1 MAQESRLVVVID
13 SQNAERNARNLGNEL
28 VSIERKGEFASKSM
42 DSLSVATRALAGHM
56 AGLVTVGAAIS
67 KMDTYTGLQNRLKL
81 VTNNQ
86 AELNKATEDTFQ
98 IAQKTYS
105 AWDSVLQVYQR
116 FSDNAKTL
124 NLTMDDTAR
133 LTETVSKA
141 VAISGASAEAADA
154 ALVQFGQ
161 ALASGTLRG
170 EELNSVMEQTP
181 ALAKAIAKGMGITV
195 GELRSVAA
203 EGKITSQEIVKALR
217 NVQDEVDALFAKT
230 DITIG
235 QSLTLLN
242 NEITKFVGE
251 AGKGSGA
258 AQALS
263 GSIQLLANNL
273 NLIADSA
280 FAIGIGLMTK
290 AVLTKTVAV
299 QASIAASTKQ
309 VFATIAERNA
319 NIAAAKAEV
328 ESALAEAQS
337 TQVTL
342 TNIKATHA
350 QIMAEIELEKV
361 RLKAQITE
369 QGRTATIT
377 RMAQLGRL
385 QAQVALEVAAAET
398 AQSASSARLSAALTA
413 QSVATSR
420 LALAKSALMAI
431 FSPMGLAI
439 AATAASF
446 YLLSSSSDEVK
457 ESLATQSDSVS
468 DLTDKYIKLNTV
480 QALTEGVRLR
490 KEIEQQ
496 NDAIDDASGA
506 IKRFAYIQKE
516 LFKLSGSDYED
527 YQNAIKSIATGAS
540 DAGDLLK
547 KMISSGRFSQTQIDK
562 LIEFSSAVA
571 ESKNKIEQGNTAL
584 KLLNATSGQHV
595 EVTAESIKQ
604 LTIQTNLTK
613 VATQNFTDMKTQML
627 DSLRAQVEF
636 IRLNGGSE
644 EQVKS
649 LNKVIQAYSL
659 NQISATDAVSKFNST
674 AKVPV
679 DNIKKLQEYA
689 IKTDQSK
696 IALNQAN
703 AELKKQNDLRNE
715 YLKQHQTVLGAQ
727 QGETNELNNQV
738 AAQEKLNKL
747 RDNANKDNLKNDF
760 LIKNTKA
767 FGGGEKGLDK
777 ARAASEFYTDN
788 KIPMTR
794 SLTGQEYAIFEAW
807 YKKQKEVKDL
817 QESISES
824 TRKQTKEVEKQT
836 KEAAKQAVLLAGNDE
851 KSRNMLRVY
860 LAFRNAGLGDKQ
872 ARVMT
877 AQVGRETDFRNE
889 AMFGSHK
896 DANNGYTNTGFLSW
910 QKSRSTKLMQ
920 SLQGQGVLDK
930 NGKIQ
935 QTQDALDAMAKH
947 AVQEAMTDKSYSKS
961 KAALLNDDLDYRSL
975 ERIVAKNLVGWD
987 YDGKK
992 LGKAKASQHLAKQD
1006 SYYNQLSKILGDNPE
1021 AVSKA
1026 IGDLSKLEDEAYK
1039 ARAKTLEEV
1048 KQLQATYDSETV
1060 ARSKKR
1066 EEEINKATI
1075 LGQSNLIPKINERYD
1090 AEDKLAQ
1097 KQFDFEVNGY
1107 KWTEEQKLDYTYET
1121 NSLRLVAEG
1130 KLSED
1135 QRKVALDGLKLQKQQ
1150 ELGLLKLAQEQRLF
1164 QARLSLLSETQ
1175 AMQERYRLEREEI
1188 HKNTKLSIEERQK
1201 LIALSK
1207 ANQDKETRDKVN
1219 NAVQNWGG
1227 IQADMNGTGEFFRQD
1242 QERFSRLNAANDLAD
1257 SQFAATDL
1265 NEQNSLDGLNAQFEA
1280 GLIKQQD
1287 YENQKTAIIQA
1298 AQDQR
1303 NQIAAE
1309 HAKNVQDIEDKYQQ
1323 DRLNTQI
1330 AFGGQ
1335 MMGSLTSMFGSMFGE
1350 QSKAYKIMFA
1360 ADKAYAI
1367 AAAGIAIQQNIA
1379 AASKAGFPLNIPLI
1393 AGAVAQGASIIANI
1407 RAIKDQGFAD
1417 GGYTGSGRK
1426 YEPAGIVHKG
1436 EVVWSQEDIKRW
1448 GGVGL
1453 VENMR
1458 KSANPEAFI
1467 NNHAINNTSA
1477 ENVFNRSFLSSKA
1490 FNDNQNISNIF
1501 NRPTRENQIIVN
1513 AFKPSKDA
1521 ASRSEDVQSI
1531 TNQYAGNN
1539 TSFSEVLDKSI
1550 QSSKSFNASKSIIS
1564 SLSNS
1569 KVLNSNVSNS
1579 TVQNAEKELLKEVS
1593 IFKDNGFA
1601 DGGYTGKGKKYEI
1614 AGAVHKGEIVWSQ
1627 DDIKKWGGV
1636 DKVEQMRRAT
1646 SPESF
1651 VSNYAQN
1658 HTTFESILNRA
1669 NQSSRIFN
1677 QSKEISNI
1685 FNKSVQDDQII
1696 YKGNGN
1702 VPTSATSDLYH
1713 DGKVYF
1719 SSNGLVQDR
1728 SNLDDVQDFTL
1739 GRTSRPQAEIMPS
1752 IEPSTPTINFK
1763 IEVINQVSG
1772 ATVEAEQLDEQT
1784 VRIIVTDE
1792 LDKQLPRKV
1801 PKLVSDQ
1808 IANPNSTISRSLT
1821 ENTTARRNRT

>member
-1 MAQESRLVVVID
+1 MAQDSRLVIVID

-28 VSIERKGEFASKSM
+28 DSIERKGDYASKSM
-42 DSLSVATRALAGHM
+42 DGLSVATRALAGYM

-67 KMDTYTGLQNRLKL
+67 KMDAYTGLQNRLKL

-86 AELNKATEDTFQ
+86 AELNKATEDTFR

-181 ALAKAIAKGMGITV
+181 ALAKAIAQGMGITV

-203 EGKITSQEIVKALR
+203 EGKITSQEIVKALK
-217 NVQDEVDALFAKT
+217 NVQNDVDALFAKT

-251 AGKGSGA
+251 AGQGSGA

-263 GSIQLLANNL
+263 GSIQVLAENLESISYVAILGGTALLTKAIATQVSALNTKLGSLVANNAATQL
-273 NLIADSA
+273 Q
-280 FAIGIGLMTK
+280 K
-290 AVLTKTVAV
+290 QK
-299 QASIAASTKQ
+299 SIES
-309 VFATIAERNA
+309 
-319 NIAAAKAEV
+319 AKA
-328 ESALAEAQS
+328 ALAEAEAHLANVRATNAE
-337 TQVTL
+337 TQAKFGASAASARYVLAANNVEKATKAVIAAQGKSASMASLVSGAWGLIGGPIGAITLGVTALAATYMYFSSKSAEATAKLKEQAEAAKL
-342 TNIKATHA
+342 TKEEIKALNDEQRKEKLGDLAATINDQNKA
-350 QIMAEIELEKV
+350 LEKQELAVGSALINIQNYAVGNAKVAEISNKA
-361 RLKAQITE
+361 RLGTISYTE
-369 QGRTATIT
+369 AIE
-377 RMAQLGRL
+377 QLKNQKIPSDL
-385 QAQVALEVAAAET
+385 MDALLKQVNAYDEAAET
-398 AQSASSARLSAALTA
+398 AAKTKQTYNLFGIEVTLAGNKAENAIVGVDKNTKSLTENEKAALAAKNAQKQYADSLADRKFEALVTKGLLAKGYSPEQVKQMVETASWARKSGVKVSNELYQIGLETLSIEEQNKKVIDAKNKALKESTNELSKQQKLSKRLVGISGQSGIGTGPHLDVRYGGSMSGQKVSNEHLARLQAGGKPLSSYKISSNYGPRQAPTKGASSFHKGIDFSMPEGTPITTN
-413 QSVATSR
+413 VAVKDIKTWYDS
-420 LALAKSALMAI
+420 KGGGYVS
-431 FSPMGLAI
+431 
-439 AATAASF
+439 
-446 YLLSSSSDEVK
+446 EVLF
-457 ESLATQSDSVS
+457 EDGVS
-468 DLTDKYIKLNTV
+468 
-480 QALTEGVRLR
+480 
-490 KEIEQQ
+490 
-496 NDAIDDASGA
+496 
-506 IKRFAYIQKE
+506 
-516 LFKLSGSDYED
+516 
-527 YQNAIKSIATGAS
+527 
-540 DAGDLLK
+540 
-547 KMISSGRFSQTQIDK
+547 
-562 LIEFSSAVA
+562 
-571 ESKNKIEQGNTAL
+571 L
-584 KLLNATSGQHV
+584 KLLHQSPKMQSKVKGGASKGSDKAAGDIQSQLDRQLDAQLSLEN
-595 EVTAESIKQ
+595 EVASEVQRIQNNLKVRLEDVDKAGFSPERTAEIK
-604 LTIQTNLTK
+604 
-613 VATQNFTDMKTQML
+613 
-627 DSLRAQVEF
+627 
-636 IRLNGGSE
+636 
-644 EQVKS
+644 
-649 LNKVIQAYSL
+649 
-659 NQISATDAVSKFNST
+659 
-674 AKVPV
+674 
-679 DNIKKLQEYA
+679 
-689 IKTDQSK
+689 
-696 IALNQAN
+696 
-703 AELKKQNDLRNE
+703 AELQRRADND
-715 YLKQHQTVLGAQ
+715 
-727 QGETNELNNQV
+727 V
-738 AAQEKLNKL
+738 A
-747 RDNANKDNLKNDF
+747 
-760 LIKNTKA
+760 I
-767 FGGGEKGLDK
+767 
-777 ARAASEFYTDN
+777 
-788 KIPMTR
+788 
-794 SLTGQEYAIFEAW
+794 
-807 YKKQKEVKDL
+807 
-817 QESISES
+817 
-824 TRKQTKEVEKQT
+824 
-836 KEAAKQAVLLAGNDE
+836 AKQAI
-851 KSRNMLRVY
+851 R
-860 LAFRNAGLGDKQ
+860 
-872 ARVMT
+872 
-877 AQVGRETDFRNE
+877 
-889 AMFGSHK
+889 
-896 DANNGYTNTGFLSW
+896 
-910 QKSRSTKLMQ
+910 
-920 SLQGQGVLDK
+920 
-930 NGKIQ
+930 
-935 QTQDALDAMAKH
+935 
-947 AVQEAMTDKSYSKS
+947 
-961 KAALLNDDLDYRSL
+961 
-975 ERIVAKNLVGWD
+975 
-987 YDGKK
+987 
-992 LGKAKASQHLAKQD
+992 
-1006 SYYNQLSKILGDNPE
+1006 
-1021 AVSKA
+1021 
-1026 IGDLSKLEDEAYK
+1026 SKLEDYK
-1039 ARAKTLEEV
+1039 EF
-1048 KQLQATYDSETV
+1048 
-1060 ARSKKR
+1060 
-1066 EEEINKATI
+1066 
-1075 LGQSNLIPKINERYD
+1075 
-1090 AEDKLAQ
+1090 Q
-1097 KQFDFEVNGY
+1097 K
-1107 KWTEEQKLDYTYET
+1107 TEEQLLEESFNRKKFNAAHDIE
-1121 NSLRLVAEG
+1121 
-1130 KLSED
+1130 LSKSE
-1135 QRKVALDGLKLQKQQ
+1135 QKQAVELLEQQKQQ

-1188 HKNTKLSIEERQK
+1188 LKNTKLSIKERQK
-1201 LIALSK
+1201 LIAFSK

-1227 IQADMNGTGEFFRQD
+1227 IQADMNGTSEFFRQD

-1265 NEQNSLDGLNAQFEA
+1265 NEQNSLNGLDTQMEA

-1417 GGYTGSGRK
+1417 GGYTGSGGK

-1436 EVVWSQEDIKRW
+1436 EVVWSQEDIRRW

-1467 NNHAINNTSA
+1467 NNHAQNNTSI

-1490 FNDNQNISNIF
+1490 FNDNKSISNISN
-1501 NRPTRENQIIVN
+1501 
-1513 AFKPSKDA
+1513 
-1521 ASRSEDVQSI
+1521 
-1531 TNQYAGNN
+1531 
-1539 TSFSEVLDKSI
+1539 
-1550 QSSKSFNASKSIIS
+1550 
-1564 SLSNS
+1564 LSNS

-1669 NQSSRIFN
+1669 HQSSRIFN

-1696 YKGNGN
+1696 YKGNSRA
-1702 VPTSATSDLYH
+1702 PTASSSVGSDLFH

-1719 SSNGLVQDR
+1719 SSNGLVQNR
-1728 SNLDDVQDFTL
+1728 SNLEDVQDFTL
-1739 GRTSRPQAEIMPS
+1739 GSTSRPQAEIMPS
-1752 IEPSTPTINFK
+1752 IEPASPIINFK

-1772 ATVEAEQLDEQT
+1772 ATGSFYVH
-1784 VRIIVTDE
+1784 
-1792 LDKQLPRKV
+1792 
-1801 PKLVSDQ
+1801 
-1808 IANPNSTISRSLT
+1808 N
-1821 ENTTARRNRT
+1821 

>member
-1 MAQESRLVVVID
+1 
-13 SQNAERNARNLGNEL
+13 
-28 VSIERKGEFASKSM
+28 
-42 DSLSVATRALAGHM
+42 
-56 AGLVTVGAAIS
+56 
-67 KMDTYTGLQNRLKL
+67 
-81 VTNNQ
+81 
-86 AELNKATEDTFQ
+86 
-98 IAQKTYS
+98 
-105 AWDSVLQVYQR
+105 
-116 FSDNAKTL
+116 
-124 NLTMDDTAR
+124 
-133 LTETVSKA
+133 
-141 VAISGASAEAADA
+141 
-154 ALVQFGQ
+154 
-161 ALASGTLRG
+161 
-170 EELNSVMEQTP
+170 
-181 ALAKAIAKGMGITV
+181 
-195 GELRSVAA
+195 
-203 EGKITSQEIVKALR
+203 
-217 NVQDEVDALFAKT
+217 
-230 DITIG
+230 
-235 QSLTLLN
+235 
-242 NEITKFVGE
+242 
-251 AGKGSGA
+251 
-258 AQALS
+258 
-263 GSIQLLANNL
+263 
-273 NLIADSA
+273 
-280 FAIGIGLMTK
+280 
-290 AVLTKTVAV
+290 
-299 QASIAASTKQ
+299 
-309 VFATIAERNA
+309 
-319 NIAAAKAEV
+319 
-328 ESALAEAQS
+328 
-337 TQVTL
+337 
-342 TNIKATHA
+342 
-350 QIMAEIELEKV
+350 
-361 RLKAQITE
+361 
-369 QGRTATIT
+369 
-377 RMAQLGRL
+377 
-385 QAQVALEVAAAET
+385 
-398 AQSASSARLSAALTA
+398 
-413 QSVATSR
+413 
-420 LALAKSALMAI
+420 
-431 FSPMGLAI
+431 
-439 AATAASF
+439 
-446 YLLSSSSDEVK
+446 
-457 ESLATQSDSVS
+457 
-468 DLTDKYIKLNTV
+468 
-480 QALTEGVRLR
+480 
-490 KEIEQQ
+490 
-496 NDAIDDASGA
+496 
-506 IKRFAYIQKE
+506 
-516 LFKLSGSDYED
+516 
-527 YQNAIKSIATGAS
+527 
-540 DAGDLLK
+540 
-547 KMISSGRFSQTQIDK
+547 
-562 LIEFSSAVA
+562 
-571 ESKNKIEQGNTAL
+571 
-584 KLLNATSGQHV
+584 
-595 EVTAESIKQ
+595 
-604 LTIQTNLTK
+604 
-613 VATQNFTDMKTQML
+613 
-627 DSLRAQVEF
+627 
-636 IRLNGGSE
+636 
-644 EQVKS
+644 
-649 LNKVIQAYSL
+649 
-659 NQISATDAVSKFNST
+659 
-674 AKVPV
+674 
-679 DNIKKLQEYA
+679 
-689 IKTDQSK
+689 
-696 IALNQAN
+696 
-703 AELKKQNDLRNE
+703 
-715 YLKQHQTVLGAQ
+715 
-727 QGETNELNNQV
+727 
-738 AAQEKLNKL
+738 
-747 RDNANKDNLKNDF
+747 
-760 LIKNTKA
+760 
-767 FGGGEKGLDK
+767 
-777 ARAASEFYTDN
+777 
-788 KIPMTR
+788 
-794 SLTGQEYAIFEAW
+794 
-807 YKKQKEVKDL
+807 
-817 QESISES
+817 
-824 TRKQTKEVEKQT
+824 
-836 KEAAKQAVLLAGNDE
+836 
-851 KSRNMLRVY
+851 
-860 LAFRNAGLGDKQ
+860 NAGLGDKQ

-947 AVQEAMTDKSYSKS
+947 AVQEAMTDKSYIKS

-975 ERIVAKNLVGWD
+975 ERVVAKNFVGWD

-1021 AVSKA
+1021 AASKA
-1026 IGDLSKLEDEAYK
+1026 IGDLSKFEDEAYK

-1164 QARLSLLSETQ
+1164 QAKLFLLSETE

-1188 HKNTKLSIEERQK
+1188 AKTVKDEEEKRK
-1201 LIALSK
+1201 RLALSRDQERLEAFDRAAK
-1207 ANQDKETRDKVN
+1207 AGQ
-1219 NAVQNWGG
+1219 AWGG
-1227 IQADMNGTGEFFRQD
+1227 IQADMNGSGEFYRLD
-1242 QERFSRLNAANDLAD
+1242 QERSSRLSAATNLLD
-1257 SQFAATDL
+1257 SQQGVVNL
-1265 NEQNSLDGLNAQFEA
+1265 NEQNAIEALNAQFEQQ
-1280 GLIKQQD
+1280 LISQQD
-1287 YENQKTAIIQA
+1287 YENQKTAIIQT

-1309 HAKNVQDIEDKYQQ
+1309 YAKNAQDIEDKYQQ

-1367 AAAGIAIQQNIA
+1367 ASAGIAIQQNIA
-1379 AASKAGFPLNIPLI
+1379 AASKAGFPYNLPLI

-1417 GGYTGSGRK
+1417 GGYTGSGGK

-1436 EVVWSQEDIKRW
+1436 EVVWSQEDIRRW

-1501 NRPTRENQIIVN
+1501 NQPTRENQIIVK
-1513 AFKPSKDA
+1513 ALKPSNEVVLQ
-1521 ASRSEDVQSI
+1521 SGDVQNI

-1728 SNLDDVQDFTL
+1728 SNLEDVQDFTISQA
-1739 GRTSRPQAEIMPS
+1739 SRPQAEIMPS

-1784 VRIIVTDE
+1784 VRIIVKDE
-1792 LDKQLPRKV
+1792 LDKQLPRTV

-1808 IANPNSTISRSLT
+1808 I
-1821 ENTTARRNRT
+1821 

>member
-1 MAQESRLVVVID
+1 
-13 SQNAERNARNLGNEL
+13 
-28 VSIERKGEFASKSM
+28 
-42 DSLSVATRALAGHM
+42 
-56 AGLVTVGAAIS
+56 
-67 KMDTYTGLQNRLKL
+67 
-81 VTNNQ
+81 
-86 AELNKATEDTFQ
+86 
-98 IAQKTYS
+98 QK
-105 AWDSVLQVYQR
+105 
-116 FSDNAKTL
+116 
-124 NLTMDDTAR
+124 
-133 LTETVSKA
+133 
-141 VAISGASAEAADA
+141 
-154 ALVQFGQ
+154 
-161 ALASGTLRG
+161 
-170 EELNSVMEQTP
+170 
-181 ALAKAIAKGMGITV
+181 AKGMSAI
-195 GELRSVAA
+195 LS
-203 EGKITSQEIVKALR
+203 KDEIDSALR
-217 NVQDEVDALFAKT
+217 NLKIIEEQ
-230 DITIG
+230 
-235 QSLTLLN
+235 Q
-242 NEITKFVGE
+242 
-251 AGKGSGA
+251 
-258 AQALS
+258 
-263 GSIQLLANNL
+263 
-273 NLIADSA
+273 
-280 FAIGIGLMTK
+280 
-290 AVLTKTVAV
+290 
-299 QASIAASTKQ
+299 
-309 VFATIAERNA
+309 ER
-319 NIAAAKAEV
+319 E
-328 ESALAEAQS
+328 
-337 TQVTL
+337 
-342 TNIKATHA
+342 
-350 QIMAEIELEKV
+350 
-361 RLKAQITE
+361 
-369 QGRTATIT
+369 
-377 RMAQLGRL
+377 
-385 QAQVALEVAAAET
+385 
-398 AQSASSARLSAALTA
+398 
-413 QSVATSR
+413 
-420 LALAKSALMAI
+420 
-431 FSPMGLAI
+431 
-439 AATAASF
+439 
-446 YLLSSSSDEVK
+446 
-457 ESLATQSDSVS
+457 
-468 DLTDKYIKLNTV
+468 DK
-480 QALTEGVRLR
+480 LTE
-490 KEIEQQ
+490 
-496 NDAIDDASGA
+496 A
-506 IKRFAYIQKE
+506 KR
-516 LFKLSGSDYED
+516 
-527 YQNAIKSIATGAS
+527 
-540 DAGDLLK
+540 
-547 KMISSGRFSQTQIDK
+547 
-562 LIEFSSAVA
+562 
-571 ESKNKIEQGNTAL
+571 
-584 KLLNATSGQHV
+584 
-595 EVTAESIKQ
+595 
-604 LTIQTNLTK
+604 
-613 VATQNFTDMKTQML
+613 
-627 DSLRAQVEF
+627 
-636 IRLNGGSE
+636 
-644 EQVKS
+644 
-649 LNKVIQAYSL
+649 
-659 NQISATDAVSKFNST
+659 
-674 AKVPV
+674 
-679 DNIKKLQEYA
+679 
-689 IKTDQSK
+689 
-696 IALNQAN
+696 
-703 AELKKQNDLRNE
+703 
-715 YLKQHQTVLGAQ
+715 
-727 QGETNELNNQV
+727 
-738 AAQEKLNKL
+738 
-747 RDNANKDNLKNDF
+747 
-760 LIKNTKA
+760 
-767 FGGGEKGLDK
+767 
-777 ARAASEFYTDN
+777 
-788 KIPMTR
+788 
-794 SLTGQEYAIFEAW
+794 
-807 YKKQKEVKDL
+807 
-817 QESISES
+817 
-824 TRKQTKEVEKQT
+824 KQT

-851 KSRNMLRVY
+851 RVRNMLRVY

-975 ERIVAKNLVGWD
+975 ERIVAKNFVGWD

-1021 AVSKA
+1021 AASKA
-1026 IGDLSKLEDEAYK
+1026 IGDLSKFEDEAYK

-1090 AEDKLAQ
+1090 AEDKLSQ

-1164 QARLSLLSETQ
+1164 QAKLFLLSETE

-1188 HKNTKLSIEERQK
+1188 AKTVKDEGEKRKRL
-1201 LIALSK
+1201 ALSRDQERLEALDRAAK
-1207 ANQDKETRDKVN
+1207 AGQ
-1219 NAVQNWGG
+1219 AWGG
-1227 IQADMNGTGEFFRQD
+1227 IQADMNGRGEFYRLD
-1242 QERFSRLNAANDLAD
+1242 QERSSRLSAATNLLD
-1257 SQFAATDL
+1257 SQQGVVNL
-1265 NEQNSLDGLNAQFEA
+1265 NEQNSIEALNAQFEQQ
-1280 GLIKQQD
+1280 LISQQD

-1417 GGYTGSGRK
+1417 GGYTGSGGK

-1436 EVVWSQEDIKRW
+1436 EVVWSQEDIRRW

-1467 NNHAINNTSA
+1467 NNHAQNNTSI

-1490 FNDNQNISNIF
+1490 FNDNKSISNISN
-1501 NRPTRENQIIVN
+1501 
-1513 AFKPSKDA
+1513 
-1521 ASRSEDVQSI
+1521 
-1531 TNQYAGNN
+1531 
-1539 TSFSEVLDKSI
+1539 
-1550 QSSKSFNASKSIIS
+1550 
-1564 SLSNS
+1564 LSNS

-1669 NQSSRIFN
+1669 HQSSRIFN

-1696 YKGNGN
+1696 YKGNSRA
-1702 VPTSATSDLYH
+1702 PTASSSVGSDLFH

-1719 SSNGLVQDR
+1719 SSIGLVQNR
-1728 SNLDDVQDFTL
+1728 SNLEDVQDFTM
-1739 GRTSRPQAEIMPS
+1739 GQAARPQAEIMPS

-1763 IEVINQVSG
+1763 IEVINQVNG

-1784 VRIIVTDE
+1784 VRIIVKDE
-1792 LDKQLPRKV
+1792 LDKQLPRTV

-1808 IANPNSTISRSLT
+1808 IGNPNSTISRSLT
-1821 ENTTARRNRT
+1821 ENTIARRNRT

>member
-1 MAQESRLVVVID
+1 MAVFYYLEESQMAQEARLVIVID
-13 SQNAERNARNLGNEL
+13 SERAKRTAQDLSVEL
-28 VSIERKGEFASKSM
+28 DSITKKGDFASKSM
-42 DSLSVATRALAGHM
+42 DRMSVATRALAGYM
-56 AGLVTVGAAIS
+56 AGLLTVGSAIS

-86 AELNKATEDTFQ
+86 VELNKATEDTFR

-203 EGKITSQEIVKALR
+203 EGKITSQEIVKALK

-398 AQSASSARLSAALTA
+398 AQSAASSRLSAALTA

-547 KMISSGRFSQTQIDK
+547 KMISSGRFSQNQIDK

-584 KLLNATSGQHV
+584 KLLNATSRQHV

-674 AKVPV
+674 AKIPAE
-679 DNIKKLQEYA
+679 NIKGLQDHA
-689 IKTDQSK
+689 TKTDQSK

-715 YLKQHQTVLGAQ
+715 YLKQHQTVLAAQ

-747 RDNANKDNLKNDF
+747 RDNANKDILKNDF

-794 SLTGQEYAIFEAW
+794 SLTSQEAAIFEAW
-807 YKKQKEVKDL
+807 YKKQKEAKDL
-817 QESISES
+817 QESITES
-824 TRKQTKEVEKQT
+824 SRKQTKESEKKLKITQAELEVA
-836 KEAAKQAVLLAGNDE
+836 KRSAALIESSGLGKYAESKGIPSSVIAGLLAQESQGIREAKSHTGAIGYFQTTSGYRKQNNMSVADSYDLE
-851 KSRNMLRVY
+851 KSGKIVIDNIAKVY
-860 LAFRNAGLGDKQ
+860 EKTGDLAQAILSHNAGEGG
-872 ARVMT
+872 ARQFTKTGKVKGS
-877 AQVGRETDFRNE
+877 AERNKE
-889 AMFGSHK
+889 VSQ
-896 DANNGYTNTGFLSW
+896 Y
-910 QKSRSTKLMQ
+910 
-920 SLQGQGVLDK
+920 
-930 NGKIQ
+930 
-935 QTQDALDAMAKH
+935 
-947 AVQEAMTDKSYSKS
+947 
-961 KAALLNDDLDYRSL
+961 
-975 ERIVAKNLVGWD
+975 VAKVSRYSDIIAGGVGKGGLS
-987 YDGKK
+987 DGDSDRAY
-992 LGKAKASQHLAKQD
+992 GKQ
-1006 SYYNQLSKILGDNPE
+1006 I
-1021 AVSKA
+1021 
-1026 IGDLSKLEDEAYK
+1026 K
-1039 ARAKTLEEV
+1039 ARLELV
-1048 KQLQATYDSETV
+1048 KQGLNLQEQYEEEQAKRTK
-1060 ARSKKR
+1060 ARN
-1066 EEEINKATI
+1066 EEINLAQQT
-1075 LGQSNLIPKINERYD
+1075 GQTALIPKIKERYKAQD
-1090 AEDKLAQ
+1090 ELAKLQ
-1097 KQFDFEVNGY
+1097 QDFEVNGY
-1107 KWTEEQKLDYTYET
+1107 KWTEKQKLEYTYET

-1135 QRKVALDGLKLQKQQ
+1135 QRKVALGGLELQKQQ

-1164 QARLSLLSETQ
+1164 QAEQFMLGEMERIKKRYALEYDEISKITDLEERRRKMSAFQADFIRNGVGNPTIDQYDTSSQFLKSTNYTKPKQTNMQVLDEDYAQTYQKLKDNLAAVLESEK
-1175 AMQERYRLEREEI
+1175 ASYQERLEA
-1188 HKNTKLSIEERQK
+1188 ERVFKEARQQMDNEYH
-1201 LIALSK
+1201 LK
-1207 ANQDKETRDKVN
+1207 AIDARKADHDSQLQLYSQMISSASST
-1219 NAVQNWGG
+1219 WGG
-1227 IQADMNGTGEFFRQD
+1227 LTQIVKDARGEN
-1242 QERFSRLNAANDLAD
+1242 SRSFKAMFIAQQSFAIASAIISAHL
-1257 SQFAATDL
+1257 AATQVAADATIPFFGAKIAASTAML
-1265 NEQNSLDGLNAQFEA
+1265 AMGYANA
-1280 GLIKQQD
+1280 GLI
-1287 YENQKTAIIQA
+1287 A
-1298 AQDQR
+1298 
-1303 NQIAAE
+1303 
-1309 HAKNVQDIEDKYQQ
+1309 
-1323 DRLNTQI
+1323 
-1330 AFGGQ
+1330 GQ
-1335 MMGSLTSMFGSMFGE
+1335 T
-1350 QSKAYKIMFA
+1350 I
-1360 ADKAYAI
+1360 
-1367 AAAGIAIQQNIA
+1367 
-1379 AASKAGFPLNIPLI
+1379 AGF
-1393 AGAVAQGASIIANI
+1393 S
-1407 RAIKDQGFAD
+1407 D
-1417 GGYTGSGRK
+1417 GGFTGSGGK
-1426 YEPAGIVHKG
+1426 YQPAGIVHKG
-1436 EVVWSQEDIKRW
+1436 EIVWSQEDIKRW

-1453 VENMR
+1453 VEKMR
-1458 KSANPEAFI
+1458 KSANPEAFL
-1467 NNHAINNTSA
+1467 NN
-1477 ENVFNRSFLSSKA
+1477 
-1490 FNDNQNISNIF
+1490 
-1501 NRPTRENQIIVN
+1501 
-1513 AFKPSKDA
+1513 
-1521 ASRSEDVQSI
+1521 
-1531 TNQYAGNN
+1531 
-1539 TSFSEVLDKSI
+1539 
-1550 QSSKSFNASKSIIS
+1550 NAS
-1564 SLSNS
+1564 
-1569 KVLNSNVSNS
+1569 
-1579 TVQNAEKELLKEVS
+1579 
-1593 IFKDNGFA
+1593 A
-1601 DGGYTGKGKKYEI
+1601 DS
-1614 AGAVHKGEIVWSQ
+1614 V
-1627 DDIKKWGGV
+1627 
-1636 DKVEQMRRAT
+1636 MRRAMM
-1646 SPESF
+1646 SSNAFIESQKQ
-1651 VSNYAQN
+1651 AD
-1658 HTTFESILNRA
+1658 
-1669 NQSSRIFN
+1669 IFN
-1677 QSKEISNI
+1677 QPA
-1685 FNKSVQDDQII
+1685 QDTQII
-1696 YKGNGN
+1696 YKGNRDT
-1702 VPTSATSDLYH
+1702 PKLASSANSDLFH

-1728 SNLDDVQDFTL
+1728 SNLEDVQDFTM
-1739 GRTSRPQAEIMPS
+1739 GKAARPQAEIMPS
-1752 IEPSTPTINFK
+1752 IEPAAPTINFK

-1808 IANPNSTISRSLT
+1808 IGNPNSTISRSLT
-1821 ENTTARRNRT
+1821 ENTTARRNR

>member
-1 MAQESRLVVVID
+1 MAQESRLVIVID

-217 NVQDEVDALFAKT
+217 NVESDVDALFAKT

-258 AQALS
+258 AQVLA
-263 GSIQLLANNL
+263 GSVQTLASNL
-273 NLIADSA
+273 DLIADGA
-280 FAIGIGLMTK
+280 LVVGIGYITRAILMKSAAIKEGMASTL
-290 AVLTKTVAV
+290 ASR
-299 QASIAASTKQ
+299 QASVLNAQAEYAEATAAL
-309 VFATIAERNA
+309 N
-319 NIAAAKAEV
+319 AAKAH
-328 ESALAEAQS
+328 LANVRA
-337 TQVTL
+337 
-342 TNIKATHA
+342 TN
-350 QIMAEIELEKV
+350 
-361 RLKAQITE
+361 
-369 QGRTATIT
+369 
-377 RMAQLGRL
+377 
-385 QAQVALEVAAAET
+385 AET
-398 AQSASSARLSAALTA
+398 Q
-413 QSVATSR
+413 
-420 LALAKSALMAI
+420 AK
-431 FSPMGLAI
+431 FG
-439 AATAASF
+439 ATAA
-446 YLLSSSSDEVK
+446 
-457 ESLATQSDSVS
+457 ATRYAQAQAAV
-468 DLTDKYIKLNTV
+468 TAATNAQTAAQIKLNTATSIAGRLAKGAFGLIGGWTGV
-480 QALTEGVRLR
+480 ATLGVMGLAAAYSYFNNKAEEAKQKLAEQAKVAEKADEELKKLTGNDKAKAVNDLTIAFNAQNKALEKSSRAVGSALIDIENYARGNREVEKISQEARTGTISYTEAIERLN
-490 KEIEQQ
+490 KIKLPTDLYENLKKQAAQ
-496 NDAIDDASGA
+496 YDDNASKA
-506 IKRFAYIQKE
+506 SLSAE
-516 LFKLSGSDYED
+516 KLKLLRVEVKLGGNEA
-527 YQNAIKSIATGAS
+527 QNAAIQHQKQA
-540 DAGDLLK
+540 DAL
-547 KMISSGRFSQTQIDK
+547 
-562 LIEFSSAVA
+562 
-571 ESKNKIEQGNTAL
+571 GNTATEAE
-584 KLLNATSGQHV
+584 KATKALQDYQAKQKDSVIDSIYKSGWLDKGY
-595 EVTAESIKQ
+595 T
-604 LTIQTNLTK
+604 
-613 VATQNFTDMKTQML
+613 VA
-627 DSLRAQVEF
+627 
-636 IRLNGGSE
+636 
-644 EQVKS
+644 
-649 LNKVIQAYSL
+649 
-659 NQISATDAVSKFNST
+659 
-674 AKVPV
+674 
-679 DNIKKLQEYA
+679 
-689 IKTDQSK
+689 
-696 IALNQAN
+696 QAN
-703 AELKKQNDLRNE
+703 AILELQKAKGMSAILSKDEIDSALRN
-715 YLKQHQTVLGAQ
+715 LKIIEEQ
-727 QGETNELNNQV
+727 QERED
-738 AAQEKLNKL
+738 KL
-747 RDNANKDNLKNDF
+747 
-760 LIKNTKA
+760 T
-767 FGGGEKGLDK
+767 
-777 ARAASEFYTDN
+777 
-788 KIPMTR
+788 
-794 SLTGQEYAIFEAW
+794 EA
-807 YKKQKEVKDL
+807 K
-817 QESISES
+817 
-824 TRKQTKEVEKQT
+824 RKQT
-836 KEAAKQAVLLAGNDE
+836 KEAAKQAVLLAGNNE
-851 KSRNMLRVY
+851 QARNMLRVY
-860 LAFRNAGLGDKQ
+860 QSFRNAGLGDKQ

-896 DANNGYTNTGFLSW
+896 DANNGYNNTGFLSW

-961 KAALLNDDLDYRSL
+961 KAALLNEDLDYRSL
-975 ERIVAKNLVGWD
+975 ERIVAKNFVGWD

-1021 AVSKA
+1021 AASKA
-1026 IGDLSKLEDEAYK
+1026 IGDLSKFEDEAYK

-1090 AEDKLAQ
+1090 AEDKLSQ

-1188 HKNTKLSIEERQK
+1188 LKNTKLSIAERQK

-1207 ANQDKETRDKVN
+1207 ATQEKETRDKVN

-1227 IQADMNGTGEFFRQD
+1227 IQADMNGTSEFFRQD
-1242 QERFSRLNAANDLAD
+1242 QERFNRLNAANDLAD

-1265 NEQNSLDGLNAQFEA
+1265 NEQNSLDGLDAQLEA

-1287 YENQKTAIIQA
+1287 YENQKTAIIQT

-1309 HAKNVQDIEDKYQQ
+1309 YAKNAQDIEDKYQQ

-1417 GGYTGSGRK
+1417 GGYTGSGGK

-1436 EVVWSQEDIKRW
+1436 EVVWSQDDIRRW

-1501 NRPTRENQIIVN
+1501 NQPTRENQIIVN
-1513 AFKPSKDA
+1513 AFKSSKDA
-1521 ASRSEDVQSI
+1521 ASRSGDVQSI

-1539 TSFSEVLDKSI
+1539 TSIENVFNRSFLSSKAFNDNKSI
-1550 QSSKSFNASKSIIS
+1550 SNIS
-1564 SLSNS
+1564 NLSNS

-1636 DKVEQMRRAT
+1636 DKVEKMRRAT

-1669 NQSSRIFN
+1669 HQSSRIFN

-1685 FNKSVQDDQII
+1685 FNQSVQDDQII

-1728 SNLDDVQDFTL
+1728 SNLEDVQDFTISQA
-1739 GRTSRPQAEIMPS
+1739 SRPQAEIMPS

-1792 LDKQLPRKV
+1792 LDKQLPRTV

>member
-1 MAQESRLVVVID
+1 MAQDSRLVIVID

-28 VSIERKGEFASKSM
+28 DSIERKGDYASKSM
-42 DSLSVATRALAGHM
+42 DGLSVATRALAGYM

-67 KMDTYTGLQNRLKL
+67 KMDAYTGLQNRLKL

-86 AELNKATEDTFQ
+86 AELNKATEDTFR

-181 ALAKAIAKGMGITV
+181 ALAKAIAQGMGITV

-203 EGKITSQEIVKALR
+203 EGKITSQEIVKALK
-217 NVQDEVDALFAKT
+217 NVQNDVDALFAKT

-251 AGKGSGA
+251 AGQGSGA

-263 GSIQLLANNL
+263 GSIQVLAENLESISYVAILGGTALLTKAIATQVSALNTKLGSLVANNAATQL
-273 NLIADSA
+273 Q
-280 FAIGIGLMTK
+280 K
-290 AVLTKTVAV
+290 QK
-299 QASIAASTKQ
+299 SIES
-309 VFATIAERNA
+309 
-319 NIAAAKAEV
+319 AKA
-328 ESALAEAQS
+328 ALAEAEAHLANVRATNAE
-337 TQVTL
+337 TQAKFGASAASARYVLAANNVEKATKAVIAAQGKSASMASLVSGAWGLIGGPIGAITLGVTALAATYMYFSSKSAEATAKLKEQAEAAKL
-342 TNIKATHA
+342 TKEEIKALNDEQRKEKLGDLAATINDQNKA
-350 QIMAEIELEKV
+350 LEKQELAVGSALINIQNYAVGNAKVAEISNKA
-361 RLKAQITE
+361 RLGTISYTE
-369 QGRTATIT
+369 AIE
-377 RMAQLGRL
+377 QLKNQKIPSDL
-385 QAQVALEVAAAET
+385 MDALLKQVNAYDEAAET
-398 AQSASSARLSAALTA
+398 AAKTKQTYNLFGIEVTLAGNKAENAIVGVDKNTKSLTENEKAALAAKNAQKQYADSLADRKFEALVTKGLLAKGYSPEQVKQMVETASWARKSGVKVSNELYQIGLETLSIEEQNKKVIDAKNKALKESTNELSKQQKLSKRLVGISGQSGIGTGPHLDVRYGGSMSGQKVSNEHLARLQAGGKPLSSYKISSNYGPRQAPTKGASSFHKGIDFSMPEGTPITTN
-413 QSVATSR
+413 VAVKDIKTWYDS
-420 LALAKSALMAI
+420 KGGGYVS
-431 FSPMGLAI
+431 
-439 AATAASF
+439 
-446 YLLSSSSDEVK
+446 EVLF
-457 ESLATQSDSVS
+457 EDGVS
-468 DLTDKYIKLNTV
+468 
-480 QALTEGVRLR
+480 
-490 KEIEQQ
+490 
-496 NDAIDDASGA
+496 
-506 IKRFAYIQKE
+506 
-516 LFKLSGSDYED
+516 
-527 YQNAIKSIATGAS
+527 
-540 DAGDLLK
+540 
-547 KMISSGRFSQTQIDK
+547 
-562 LIEFSSAVA
+562 
-571 ESKNKIEQGNTAL
+571 L
-584 KLLNATSGQHV
+584 KLLHQSPKMQSKVKGGASKGSDKAAGDIQSQLDRQLDAQRSLEN
-595 EVTAESIKQ
+595 EVASEVQRIQNNLKVRLEDVDKAGFSPERTAEIK
-604 LTIQTNLTK
+604 
-613 VATQNFTDMKTQML
+613 
-627 DSLRAQVEF
+627 
-636 IRLNGGSE
+636 
-644 EQVKS
+644 
-649 LNKVIQAYSL
+649 
-659 NQISATDAVSKFNST
+659 
-674 AKVPV
+674 
-679 DNIKKLQEYA
+679 
-689 IKTDQSK
+689 
-696 IALNQAN
+696 
-703 AELKKQNDLRNE
+703 AELQRRADND
-715 YLKQHQTVLGAQ
+715 
-727 QGETNELNNQV
+727 V
-738 AAQEKLNKL
+738 A
-747 RDNANKDNLKNDF
+747 
-760 LIKNTKA
+760 I
-767 FGGGEKGLDK
+767 
-777 ARAASEFYTDN
+777 
-788 KIPMTR
+788 
-794 SLTGQEYAIFEAW
+794 
-807 YKKQKEVKDL
+807 
-817 QESISES
+817 
-824 TRKQTKEVEKQT
+824 
-836 KEAAKQAVLLAGNDE
+836 AKQAI
-851 KSRNMLRVY
+851 R
-860 LAFRNAGLGDKQ
+860 
-872 ARVMT
+872 
-877 AQVGRETDFRNE
+877 
-889 AMFGSHK
+889 
-896 DANNGYTNTGFLSW
+896 
-910 QKSRSTKLMQ
+910 
-920 SLQGQGVLDK
+920 
-930 NGKIQ
+930 
-935 QTQDALDAMAKH
+935 
-947 AVQEAMTDKSYSKS
+947 
-961 KAALLNDDLDYRSL
+961 
-975 ERIVAKNLVGWD
+975 
-987 YDGKK
+987 
-992 LGKAKASQHLAKQD
+992 
-1006 SYYNQLSKILGDNPE
+1006 
-1021 AVSKA
+1021 
-1026 IGDLSKLEDEAYK
+1026 SKLEDYK
-1039 ARAKTLEEV
+1039 EF
-1048 KQLQATYDSETV
+1048 
-1060 ARSKKR
+1060 
-1066 EEEINKATI
+1066 
-1075 LGQSNLIPKINERYD
+1075 
-1090 AEDKLAQ
+1090 Q
-1097 KQFDFEVNGY
+1097 K
-1107 KWTEEQKLDYTYET
+1107 TEEQLLEESFNRKKFNAAHDIE
-1121 NSLRLVAEG
+1121 
-1130 KLSED
+1130 LSKSE
-1135 QRKVALDGLKLQKQQ
+1135 QKQAVELLEQQKQQ

-1188 HKNTKLSIEERQK
+1188 LKNTKLSIKERQK
-1201 LIALSK
+1201 LIAFSK

-1227 IQADMNGTGEFFRQD
+1227 IQADMNGTSEFFRQD

-1265 NEQNSLDGLNAQFEA
+1265 NEQNSLNGLDTQMEA

-1417 GGYTGSGRK
+1417 GGYTGSGGK

-1436 EVVWSQEDIKRW
+1436 EVVWSQEDIRRW

-1467 NNHAINNTSA
+1467 NNHAQNNTSI

-1490 FNDNQNISNIF
+1490 FNDNKSISNISN
-1501 NRPTRENQIIVN
+1501 
-1513 AFKPSKDA
+1513 
-1521 ASRSEDVQSI
+1521 
-1531 TNQYAGNN
+1531 
-1539 TSFSEVLDKSI
+1539 
-1550 QSSKSFNASKSIIS
+1550 
-1564 SLSNS
+1564 LSNS

-1669 NQSSRIFN
+1669 HQSSRIFN

-1696 YKGNGN
+1696 YKGNSRA
-1702 VPTSATSDLYH
+1702 PTASSSVGSDLFH

-1719 SSNGLVQDR
+1719 SSNGLVQNR
-1728 SNLDDVQDFTL
+1728 SNLEDVQDFTL
-1739 GRTSRPQAEIMPS
+1739 GSTSRPQAEIMPS
-1752 IEPSTPTINFK
+1752 IEPASPIINFK

-1821 ENTTARRNRT
+1821 ENTTARRNR

>member
-1 MAQESRLVVVID
+1 MAQEARLVIVID
-13 SQNAERNARNLGNEL
+13 SERAKRTAQDLSVEL
-28 VSIERKGEFASKSM
+28 DSITKKGDFASKSM
-42 DSLSVATRALAGHM
+42 DRMSVATRALARYM
-56 AGLVTVGAAIS
+56 AGLVTVSSAIS

-86 AELNKATEDTFQ
+86 VELNKATEDTFR

-181 ALAKAIAKGMGITV
+181 ALAKAIAQGMGITV

-217 NVQDEVDALFAKT
+217 NVESDVDALFAKT

-258 AQALS
+258 AQVLA
-263 GSIQLLANNL
+263 GSVQTLASNL
-273 NLIADSA
+273 DLIADGA
-280 FAIGIGLMTK
+280 LVVGIGYITRAILMKSAAIKEGMASTL
-290 AVLTKTVAV
+290 ASR
-299 QASIAASTKQ
+299 QASVLNAQAEYAEATAAL
-309 VFATIAERNA
+309 N
-319 NIAAAKAEV
+319 AAKAH
-328 ESALAEAQS
+328 LANVRA
-337 TQVTL
+337 
-342 TNIKATHA
+342 TN
-350 QIMAEIELEKV
+350 
-361 RLKAQITE
+361 
-369 QGRTATIT
+369 
-377 RMAQLGRL
+377 
-385 QAQVALEVAAAET
+385 AET
-398 AQSASSARLSAALTA
+398 Q
-413 QSVATSR
+413 
-420 LALAKSALMAI
+420 AK
-431 FSPMGLAI
+431 FG
-439 AATAASF
+439 ATAA
-446 YLLSSSSDEVK
+446 
-457 ESLATQSDSVS
+457 ATRYAQAQAAV
-468 DLTDKYIKLNTV
+468 TAATNAQTAAQIKLNTATSIAGRLAKGAFGLIGGWAGV
-480 QALTEGVRLR
+480 ATLGVMGLAAAYSYFSNKAEEAKQKLAEQAKVAEKADEELKKLTGNDKAKAVNDLTTAFNTQNEALEKSSRAVGSALIDIENYARGNREVEKISQEARTGTISYTEAIERLNKIKLPTDLYENLKKQAAQYDDNASKASLSAEKLKLFGVEVSLAGN
-490 KEIEQQ
+490 K
-496 NDAIDDASGA
+496 A
-506 IKRFAYIQKE
+506 
-516 LFKLSGSDYED
+516 
-527 YQNAIKSIATGAS
+527 QNAAAQHQKQA
-540 DAGDLLK
+540 DAL
-547 KMISSGRFSQTQIDK
+547 
-562 LIEFSSAVA
+562 
-571 ESKNKIEQGNTAL
+571 GNTATEAE
-584 KLLNATSGQHV
+584 KATKALQDYQAKQKDSVIDSIYKSGWLDKGY
-595 EVTAESIKQ
+595 T
-604 LTIQTNLTK
+604 
-613 VATQNFTDMKTQML
+613 VA
-627 DSLRAQVEF
+627 
-636 IRLNGGSE
+636 
-644 EQVKS
+644 
-649 LNKVIQAYSL
+649 
-659 NQISATDAVSKFNST
+659 
-674 AKVPV
+674 
-679 DNIKKLQEYA
+679 
-689 IKTDQSK
+689 
-696 IALNQAN
+696 QAN
-703 AELKKQNDLRNE
+703 AILELQKAKGMSAILSKDEIDSALRN
-715 YLKQHQTVLGAQ
+715 LKIIEEQ
-727 QGETNELNNQV
+727 QERED
-738 AAQEKLNKL
+738 KL
-747 RDNANKDNLKNDF
+747 
-760 LIKNTKA
+760 T
-767 FGGGEKGLDK
+767 
-777 ARAASEFYTDN
+777 
-788 KIPMTR
+788 
-794 SLTGQEYAIFEAW
+794 EA
-807 YKKQKEVKDL
+807 K
-817 QESISES
+817 
-824 TRKQTKEVEKQT
+824 RKQT
-836 KEAAKQAVLLAGNDE
+836 KEAAKQAVLLAGNNE
-851 KSRNMLRVY
+851 RVRNMLRVY
-860 LAFRNAGLGDKQ
+860 QSFRNAGLGDKQ

-975 ERIVAKNLVGWD
+975 ERIVAKNFVGWD

-1021 AVSKA
+1021 AALKA
-1026 IGDLSKLEDEAYK
+1026 IGDLSKFEDEAYK

-1164 QARLSLLSETQ
+1164 QAKLFLLSETE

-1188 HKNTKLSIEERQK
+1188 AKTVKDEEEKRK
-1201 LIALSK
+1201 RLALSRDQERLEALDRAAK
-1207 ANQDKETRDKVN
+1207 AGQ
-1219 NAVQNWGG
+1219 AWGG
-1227 IQADMNGTGEFFRQD
+1227 IQADMNGSGEFYRLD
-1242 QERFSRLNAANDLAD
+1242 QERSSRLSAATNLLD
-1257 SQFAATDL
+1257 SQQGVVNL
-1265 NEQNSLDGLNAQFEA
+1265 NEQNSIEALNAQFEQQ
-1280 GLIKQQD
+1280 LISQQD

-1309 HAKNVQDIEDKYQQ
+1309 YAKNAQDIEDKYQQ

-1367 AAAGIAIQQNIA
+1367 AAAGIAIQQSIA
-1379 AASKAGFPLNIPLI
+1379 QAAKVGFPTNIPLI
-1393 AGAVAQGASIIANI
+1393 ASAIAQGASIIANI

-1417 GGYTGSGRK
+1417 GGYTGSGGK
-1426 YEPAGIVHKG
+1426 YQPAGIVHKG

-1453 VENMR
+1453 VEKMR
-1458 KSANPEAFI
+1458 KSANPEAFL
-1467 NNHAINNTSA
+1467 NN
-1477 ENVFNRSFLSSKA
+1477 
-1490 FNDNQNISNIF
+1490 
-1501 NRPTRENQIIVN
+1501 
-1513 AFKPSKDA
+1513 
-1521 ASRSEDVQSI
+1521 
-1531 TNQYAGNN
+1531 
-1539 TSFSEVLDKSI
+1539 
-1550 QSSKSFNASKSIIS
+1550 NAS
-1564 SLSNS
+1564 
-1569 KVLNSNVSNS
+1569 
-1579 TVQNAEKELLKEVS
+1579 
-1593 IFKDNGFA
+1593 A
-1601 DGGYTGKGKKYEI
+1601 DS
-1614 AGAVHKGEIVWSQ
+1614 V
-1627 DDIKKWGGV
+1627 
-1636 DKVEQMRRAT
+1636 MRRAMM
-1646 SPESF
+1646 SSSAFIESQKQ
-1651 VSNYAQN
+1651 AD
-1658 HTTFESILNRA
+1658 
-1669 NQSSRIFN
+1669 IFN
-1677 QSKEISNI
+1677 QP
-1685 FNKSVQDDQII
+1685 VQATQII
-1696 YKGNGN
+1696 YKGNRS
-1702 VPTSATSDLYH
+1702 VPIASSSASSDLFH

-1719 SSNGLVQDR
+1719 TSNGFVQDR
-1728 SNLDDVQDFTL
+1728 SNLEDVQDFTL
-1739 GRTSRPQAEIMPS
+1739 GQSSRPQAEIMPS
-1752 IEPSTPTINFK
+1752 IEPASPTINFK

-1784 VRIIVTDE
+1784 VRIIVKDE
-1792 LDKQLPRKV
+1792 LDKQLPRTV

-1808 IANPNSTISRSLT
+1808 
-1821 ENTTARRNRT
+1821 

>member
-1 MAQESRLVVVID
+1 MAVFYYLEESQMAQEARLVIVID
-13 SQNAERNARNLGNEL
+13 SERAKRTAQDLSVEL
-28 VSIERKGEFASKSM
+28 DSITKKGDFASKSM
-42 DSLSVATRALAGHM
+42 DRMSVATRALAGYM
-56 AGLVTVGAAIS
+56 AGLLTVGSAIS

-86 AELNKATEDTFQ
+86 VELNKATEDTFR

-203 EGKITSQEIVKALR
+203 EGKITSQEIVKALK

-398 AQSASSARLSAALTA
+398 AQSAASSRLSAALTA

-547 KMISSGRFSQTQIDK
+547 KMISSGRFSQNQIDK

-584 KLLNATSGQHV
+584 KLLNATSRQHV

-674 AKVPV
+674 AKIPAE
-679 DNIKKLQEYA
+679 NIKGLQDHA
-689 IKTDQSK
+689 TKTDQSK

-715 YLKQHQTVLGAQ
+715 YLKQHQTVLAAQ

-747 RDNANKDNLKNDF
+747 RDNANKDILKNDF

-777 ARAASEFYTDN
+777 ARAASEFYTVN

-794 SLTGQEYAIFEAW
+794 SLTSQEAAIFEAW
-807 YKKQKEVKDL
+807 YKKQKEAKDL
-817 QESISES
+817 QESITKSS
-824 TRKQTKEVEKQT
+824 RKQTKESEKKLKITQAELEVA
-836 KEAAKQAVLLAGNDE
+836 KRSAALIESSGLGKYAESKGIPSSVIAGLLAQESQGIREAKSHTGAIGYFQTTSGYRKQNNMSVADSYDLE
-851 KSRNMLRVY
+851 KSGKIVIDNIAKVY
-860 LAFRNAGLGDKQ
+860 EKTGDLAQAILSHNAGEGG
-872 ARVMT
+872 ARQFTKTGKVKGS
-877 AQVGRETDFRNE
+877 AERNKE
-889 AMFGSHK
+889 VSQ
-896 DANNGYTNTGFLSW
+896 Y
-910 QKSRSTKLMQ
+910 
-920 SLQGQGVLDK
+920 
-930 NGKIQ
+930 
-935 QTQDALDAMAKH
+935 
-947 AVQEAMTDKSYSKS
+947 
-961 KAALLNDDLDYRSL
+961 
-975 ERIVAKNLVGWD
+975 VAKVSRYSDIIAGGVGKGGLS
-987 YDGKK
+987 DGDSDRAY
-992 LGKAKASQHLAKQD
+992 GKQ
-1006 SYYNQLSKILGDNPE
+1006 I
-1021 AVSKA
+1021 
-1026 IGDLSKLEDEAYK
+1026 K
-1039 ARAKTLEEV
+1039 ARLELV
-1048 KQLQATYDSETV
+1048 KQGLNLQEQYEEEQAKRTK
-1060 ARSKKR
+1060 ARN
-1066 EEEINKATI
+1066 EEINLAQQT
-1075 LGQSNLIPKINERYD
+1075 GQTALIPKIKERYKAQD
-1090 AEDKLAQ
+1090 ELAKLQ
-1097 KQFDFEVNGY
+1097 QDFEVNGY
-1107 KWTEEQKLDYTYET
+1107 KWTEKQKLEYTYET

-1135 QRKVALDGLKLQKQQ
+1135 QRKVALGGLELQKQQ

-1164 QARLSLLSETQ
+1164 QAEQFMLGEMERIKKRYALEYDEISKITDLEERRRKMSAFQADFIRNGVGNPTIDQYDTSSQFLKSTNYTKPKQTNMQVLDEDYAQTYQKLKDNLAAVLESEK
-1175 AMQERYRLEREEI
+1175 ASYQERLEAQRVFKEA
-1188 HKNTKLSIEERQK
+1188 RQQMEDEYY
-1201 LIALSK
+1201 LK
-1207 ANQDKETRDKVN
+1207 AVDARK
-1219 NAVQNWGG
+1219 
-1227 IQADMNGTGEFFRQD
+1227 
-1242 QERFSRLNAANDLAD
+1242 S
-1257 SQFAATDL
+1257 
-1265 NEQNSLDGLNAQFEA
+1265 
-1280 GLIKQQD
+1280 D
-1287 YENQKTAIIQA
+1287 YENQLMQ
-1298 AQDQR
+1298 
-1303 NQIAAE
+1303 
-1309 HAKNVQDIEDKYQQ
+1309 
-1323 DRLNTQI
+1323 L
-1330 AFGGQ
+1330 
-1335 MMGSLTSMFGSMFGE
+1335 GSLTSQLDSYWSNMTGIVKNAAGE
-1350 QSKAYKIMFA
+1350 QSGLYKGMYIAQQAFAISSATISALQAYNQILASPWYLDVISKSTA
-1360 ADKAYAI
+1360 ANLVLGMGMANV
-1367 AAAGIAIQQNIA
+1367 G
-1379 AASKAGFPLNIPLI
+1379 LI
-1393 AGAVAQGASIIANI
+1393 AGQTIA
-1407 RAIKDQGFAD
+1407 GFSD
-1417 GGYTGSGRK
+1417 GGFTGSGRK

-1453 VENMR
+1453 VEKMR

-1467 NNHAINNTSA
+1467 NN
-1477 ENVFNRSFLSSKA
+1477 
-1490 FNDNQNISNIF
+1490 
-1501 NRPTRENQIIVN
+1501 
-1513 AFKPSKDA
+1513 
-1521 ASRSEDVQSI
+1521 
-1531 TNQYAGNN
+1531 
-1539 TSFSEVLDKSI
+1539 
-1550 QSSKSFNASKSIIS
+1550 NASTDS
-1564 SLSNS
+1564 
-1569 KVLNSNVSNS
+1569 V
-1579 TVQNAEKELLKEVS
+1579 
-1593 IFKDNGFA
+1593 
-1601 DGGYTGKGKKYEI
+1601 
-1614 AGAVHKGEIVWSQ
+1614 
-1627 DDIKKWGGV
+1627 
-1636 DKVEQMRRAT
+1636 MRRALM
-1646 SPESF
+1646 SSNAFIESQKQ
-1651 VSNYAQN
+1651 AD
-1658 HTTFESILNRA
+1658 
-1669 NQSSRIFN
+1669 IFN
-1677 QSKEISNI
+1677 QP
-1685 FNKSVQDDQII
+1685 VQDTQII
-1696 YKGNGN
+1696 YKGNRDT
-1702 VPTSATSDLYH
+1702 PKLASSASSDLFH

-1719 SSNGLVQDR
+1719 SSNGIVQDR
-1728 SNLDDVQDFTL
+1728 SNLEDVQDFTM
-1739 GRTSRPQAEIMPS
+1739 GKAARPQAEIMPS
-1752 IEPSTPTINFK
+1752 IEPASPIINFK

-1808 IANPNSTISRSLT
+1808 IGNPNSTISRSLT
-1821 ENTTARRNRT
+1821 ENTTARRNR

>member
-1 MAQESRLVVVID
+1 MAQEARLVIVID
-13 SQNAERNARNLGNEL
+13 SERAKRTAQDLSVEL
-28 VSIERKGEFASKSM
+28 DSITKKGDFASKSM
-42 DSLSVATRALAGHM
+42 DRMSVATRALAGYM
-56 AGLVTVGAAIS
+56 AGLLTVGSAIS

-86 AELNKATEDTFQ
+86 VELNKATEDTFR

-203 EGKITSQEIVKALR
+203 EGKITSQEIVKALK

-398 AQSASSARLSAALTA
+398 AQSAASSRLSAALTA

-547 KMISSGRFSQTQIDK
+547 KMISSGRFSQNQIDK

-584 KLLNATSGQHV
+584 KLLNATSRQHV

-674 AKVPV
+674 AKIPAE
-679 DNIKKLQEYA
+679 NIKGLQDHA
-689 IKTDQSK
+689 TKTDQSK

-715 YLKQHQTVLGAQ
+715 YLKQHQTVLAAQ

-747 RDNANKDNLKNDF
+747 RDNANKDILKNDF

-794 SLTGQEYAIFEAW
+794 SLTSQEAAIFEAW
-807 YKKQKEVKDL
+807 YKKQKEAKDL
-817 QESISES
+817 QESITES
-824 TRKQTKEVEKQT
+824 SRKQTKESEKKLKITQAELEVA
-836 KEAAKQAVLLAGNDE
+836 KRSAALIESSGLGKYAESKGIPSSVIAGLLAQESQGIREAKSHTGAIGYFQTTSGYRKQNNMSVADSYDLE
-851 KSRNMLRVY
+851 KSGKIVIDNIAKVY
-860 LAFRNAGLGDKQ
+860 EKTGDLAQAILSHNAGEGG
-872 ARVMT
+872 ARQFTKTGKVKGS
-877 AQVGRETDFRNE
+877 AERNKE
-889 AMFGSHK
+889 VSQ
-896 DANNGYTNTGFLSW
+896 Y
-910 QKSRSTKLMQ
+910 
-920 SLQGQGVLDK
+920 
-930 NGKIQ
+930 
-935 QTQDALDAMAKH
+935 
-947 AVQEAMTDKSYSKS
+947 
-961 KAALLNDDLDYRSL
+961 
-975 ERIVAKNLVGWD
+975 VAKVSRYSDIIAGGVGKGGLS
-987 YDGKK
+987 DGDSDRAY
-992 LGKAKASQHLAKQD
+992 GKQ
-1006 SYYNQLSKILGDNPE
+1006 I
-1021 AVSKA
+1021 
-1026 IGDLSKLEDEAYK
+1026 K
-1039 ARAKTLEEV
+1039 ARLELV
-1048 KQLQATYDSETV
+1048 KQGLNLQEQYEEEQAKRTK
-1060 ARSKKR
+1060 ARN
-1066 EEEINKATI
+1066 EEINLAQQT
-1075 LGQSNLIPKINERYD
+1075 GQTALIPKIKERYKAQD
-1090 AEDKLAQ
+1090 ELAKLQ
-1097 KQFDFEVNGY
+1097 QDFEVNGY
-1107 KWTEEQKLDYTYET
+1107 KWTEKQKLEYTYET

-1135 QRKVALDGLKLQKQQ
+1135 QRKVALGGLELQKQQ

-1164 QARLSLLSETQ
+1164 QAEQFMLGEMERIKKRYALEYDEISKITDLEERRRKMSAFQADFIRNGVGNPTIDQYDTSSQFLKSTNYTKPKQTNMQVLDEDYAQTYQKLKDNLAAVLESEK
-1175 AMQERYRLEREEI
+1175 ASYQERLEA
-1188 HKNTKLSIEERQK
+1188 ERVFKEARQQMDNEYH
-1201 LIALSK
+1201 LK
-1207 ANQDKETRDKVN
+1207 AIDARKADHDSQLQLYSQMISSASST
-1219 NAVQNWGG
+1219 WGG
-1227 IQADMNGTGEFFRQD
+1227 LTQIVKDARGEN
-1242 QERFSRLNAANDLAD
+1242 SRSFKAMFIAQQSFAIASAIISAHL
-1257 SQFAATDL
+1257 AATQVAADATIPFFGAKIAASTAML
-1265 NEQNSLDGLNAQFEA
+1265 AMGYANA
-1280 GLIKQQD
+1280 GLI
-1287 YENQKTAIIQA
+1287 A
-1298 AQDQR
+1298 
-1303 NQIAAE
+1303 
-1309 HAKNVQDIEDKYQQ
+1309 
-1323 DRLNTQI
+1323 
-1330 AFGGQ
+1330 GQ
-1335 MMGSLTSMFGSMFGE
+1335 T
-1350 QSKAYKIMFA
+1350 I
-1360 ADKAYAI
+1360 
-1367 AAAGIAIQQNIA
+1367 
-1379 AASKAGFPLNIPLI
+1379 AGF
-1393 AGAVAQGASIIANI
+1393 S
-1407 RAIKDQGFAD
+1407 D
-1417 GGYTGSGRK
+1417 GGFTGSGGK
-1426 YEPAGIVHKG
+1426 YQPAGIVHKG
-1436 EVVWSQEDIKRW
+1436 EIVWSQEDIKRW

-1453 VENMR
+1453 VEKMR
-1458 KSANPEAFI
+1458 KSANPEAFL
-1467 NNHAINNTSA
+1467 NN
-1477 ENVFNRSFLSSKA
+1477 
-1490 FNDNQNISNIF
+1490 
-1501 NRPTRENQIIVN
+1501 
-1513 AFKPSKDA
+1513 
-1521 ASRSEDVQSI
+1521 
-1531 TNQYAGNN
+1531 
-1539 TSFSEVLDKSI
+1539 
-1550 QSSKSFNASKSIIS
+1550 NAS
-1564 SLSNS
+1564 
-1569 KVLNSNVSNS
+1569 
-1579 TVQNAEKELLKEVS
+1579 
-1593 IFKDNGFA
+1593 A
-1601 DGGYTGKGKKYEI
+1601 DS
-1614 AGAVHKGEIVWSQ
+1614 V
-1627 DDIKKWGGV
+1627 
-1636 DKVEQMRRAT
+1636 MRRAMM
-1646 SPESF
+1646 SSSAFIESQKQ
-1651 VSNYAQN
+1651 AD
-1658 HTTFESILNRA
+1658 
-1669 NQSSRIFN
+1669 IFN
-1677 QSKEISNI
+1677 QP
-1685 FNKSVQDDQII
+1685 VQDTQII
-1696 YKGNGN
+1696 YKGNRDT
-1702 VPTSATSDLYH
+1702 PKLASSANSDLFH

-1719 SSNGLVQDR
+1719 SSNGIVQDR
-1728 SNLDDVQDFTL
+1728 
-1739 GRTSRPQAEIMPS
+1739 
-1752 IEPSTPTINFK
+1752 
-1763 IEVINQVSG
+1763 
-1772 ATVEAEQLDEQT
+1772 
-1784 VRIIVTDE
+1784 
-1792 LDKQLPRKV
+1792 
-1801 PKLVSDQ
+1801 
-1808 IANPNSTISRSLT
+1808 
-1821 ENTTARRNRT
+1821 

>member
-1 MAQESRLVVVID
+1 MAQESRLVIVID

-141 VAISGASAEAADA
+141 VAISGASAQAADA

-181 ALAKAIAKGMGITV
+181 ALAKAIAQGMGITV

-217 NVQDEVDALFAKT
+217 NVESDVDALFAKT

-258 AQALS
+258 AQVLA
-263 GSIQLLANNL
+263 GSVQTLASNL
-273 NLIADSA
+273 DLIADGA
-280 FAIGIGLMTK
+280 LVVGIGYITRAILMKSAAIKEGMASTL
-290 AVLTKTVAV
+290 ASR
-299 QASIAASTKQ
+299 QASVLNAQAEYAEATAAL
-309 VFATIAERNA
+309 N
-319 NIAAAKAEV
+319 AAKAH
-328 ESALAEAQS
+328 LANVRA
-337 TQVTL
+337 
-342 TNIKATHA
+342 TN
-350 QIMAEIELEKV
+350 
-361 RLKAQITE
+361 
-369 QGRTATIT
+369 
-377 RMAQLGRL
+377 
-385 QAQVALEVAAAET
+385 AET
-398 AQSASSARLSAALTA
+398 Q
-413 QSVATSR
+413 
-420 LALAKSALMAI
+420 AK
-431 FSPMGLAI
+431 FG
-439 AATAASF
+439 ATAA
-446 YLLSSSSDEVK
+446 
-457 ESLATQSDSVS
+457 ATRYAQAQAAV
-468 DLTDKYIKLNTV
+468 TAATNAQTAAQIKLNTATSIAGRLAKGAFGLIGGWAGV
-480 QALTEGVRLR
+480 ATLGVMGLAAAYSYFNNKAEEAKQKLAEQAKVAEKADEELKKLTGNDKAKAVNDLTTAFNAQNKALEKSSRAVGSALIDIENYARGNREVEKISQEARTGTISYTEAIERLN
-490 KEIEQQ
+490 KIKLPTDLYENLKKQAAQ
-496 NDAIDDASGA
+496 YDDNASKA
-506 IKRFAYIQKE
+506 SLSAE
-516 LFKLSGSDYED
+516 KLKLLRVEVKLGGNEA
-527 YQNAIKSIATGAS
+527 QNAAIQHQKQA
-540 DAGDLLK
+540 DAL
-547 KMISSGRFSQTQIDK
+547 
-562 LIEFSSAVA
+562 
-571 ESKNKIEQGNTAL
+571 GNTATEAE
-584 KLLNATSGQHV
+584 KATKALQDYQAKQKDSVIDSIYKSGWLDKGY
-595 EVTAESIKQ
+595 T
-604 LTIQTNLTK
+604 
-613 VATQNFTDMKTQML
+613 VA
-627 DSLRAQVEF
+627 
-636 IRLNGGSE
+636 
-644 EQVKS
+644 
-649 LNKVIQAYSL
+649 
-659 NQISATDAVSKFNST
+659 
-674 AKVPV
+674 
-679 DNIKKLQEYA
+679 
-689 IKTDQSK
+689 
-696 IALNQAN
+696 QAN
-703 AELKKQNDLRNE
+703 AILELQKAKGMSAILSKDEIDSALRN
-715 YLKQHQTVLGAQ
+715 LKIIEEQ
-727 QGETNELNNQV
+727 QERED
-738 AAQEKLNKL
+738 KL
-747 RDNANKDNLKNDF
+747 
-760 LIKNTKA
+760 T
-767 FGGGEKGLDK
+767 
-777 ARAASEFYTDN
+777 
-788 KIPMTR
+788 
-794 SLTGQEYAIFEAW
+794 EA
-807 YKKQKEVKDL
+807 K
-817 QESISES
+817 
-824 TRKQTKEVEKQT
+824 RKQT
-836 KEAAKQAVLLAGNDE
+836 KEAAKQAVLLAGNNE
-851 KSRNMLRVY
+851 RVRNMLRVY
-860 LAFRNAGLGDKQ
+860 QSFRNAGLGDKQ

-975 ERIVAKNLVGWD
+975 ERVVAKNFVGWD

-1021 AVSKA
+1021 AASKA
-1026 IGDLSKLEDEAYK
+1026 IGVLSKFEDEAYK

-1164 QARLSLLSETQ
+1164 QAKLFLLSETE

-1188 HKNTKLSIEERQK
+1188 AKTVKDEEEKRK
-1201 LIALSK
+1201 RLALSRDQERLEAFDRAAK
-1207 ANQDKETRDKVN
+1207 AGQ
-1219 NAVQNWGG
+1219 AWGG
-1227 IQADMNGTGEFFRQD
+1227 IQADMNGSGEFYRLD
-1242 QERFSRLNAANDLAD
+1242 QERSSRLSAATNLLD
-1257 SQFAATDL
+1257 SQQGVVNL
-1265 NEQNSLDGLNAQFEA
+1265 NEQNAIEALNAQFEQQ
-1280 GLIKQQD
+1280 LISQQD
-1287 YENQKTAIIQA
+1287 YENQKTAIIQT

-1309 HAKNVQDIEDKYQQ
+1309 YAKNAQDIEDKYQQ

-1417 GGYTGSGRK
+1417 GGYTGSGGK

-1436 EVVWSQEDIKRW
+1436 EVVWSQEDIRRW

-1501 NRPTRENQIIVN
+1501 NQPTRENQIIVN

-1651 VSNYAQN
+1651 VSNYAQK
-1658 HTTFESILNRA
+1658 HTTFESILDRA

-1728 SNLDDVQDFTL
+1728 SNLEDVQDFTISQA
-1739 GRTSRPQAEIMPS
+1739 SRPQAEIMPS

-1808 IANPNSTISRSLT
+1808 IGNPNSTISRSLT

>member
-1 MAQESRLVVVID
+1 MAQEARLVIVID
-13 SQNAERNARNLGNEL
+13 SERAKRTAQDLSVEL
-28 VSIERKGEFASKSM
+28 DSITKKGDFASKSM
-42 DSLSVATRALAGHM
+42 DRMSVATRALAGYM
-56 AGLVTVGAAIS
+56 AGLLTVGSAIS

-86 AELNKATEDTFQ
+86 VELNKATEDTFR

-203 EGKITSQEIVKALR
+203 EGKITSQEIVKALK

-398 AQSASSARLSAALTA
+398 AQSAASSRLSAALTA

-547 KMISSGRFSQTQIDK
+547 KMISSGRFSQNQIDK

-584 KLLNATSGQHV
+584 KLLNATSRQHV

-674 AKVPV
+674 AKIPAE
-679 DNIKKLQEYA
+679 NIKGLQDHA
-689 IKTDQSK
+689 TKTDQSK

-715 YLKQHQTVLGAQ
+715 YLKQHQTVLAAQ

-747 RDNANKDNLKNDF
+747 RDNANKDILKNDF

-794 SLTGQEYAIFEAW
+794 SLTSQEAAIFEAW
-807 YKKQKEVKDL
+807 YKKQKEAKDL
-817 QESISES
+817 QESITES
-824 TRKQTKEVEKQT
+824 SRKQTKESEKKLKITQAELEVA
-836 KEAAKQAVLLAGNDE
+836 KRSAALIESSGLGKYAESKGIPSSVIAGLLAQESQGIREAKSHTGAIGYFQTTSGYRKQNNMSVADSYDLE
-851 KSRNMLRVY
+851 KSGKIVIDNIAKVY
-860 LAFRNAGLGDKQ
+860 EKTGDLAQAILSHNAGEGG
-872 ARVMT
+872 ARQFTKTGKVKGS
-877 AQVGRETDFRNE
+877 AERNKE
-889 AMFGSHK
+889 VSQ
-896 DANNGYTNTGFLSW
+896 Y
-910 QKSRSTKLMQ
+910 
-920 SLQGQGVLDK
+920 
-930 NGKIQ
+930 
-935 QTQDALDAMAKH
+935 
-947 AVQEAMTDKSYSKS
+947 
-961 KAALLNDDLDYRSL
+961 
-975 ERIVAKNLVGWD
+975 VAKVSRYSDIIAGGVGKGGLS
-987 YDGKK
+987 DGDSDRAY
-992 LGKAKASQHLAKQD
+992 GKQ
-1006 SYYNQLSKILGDNPE
+1006 I
-1021 AVSKA
+1021 
-1026 IGDLSKLEDEAYK
+1026 K
-1039 ARAKTLEEV
+1039 ARLELV
-1048 KQLQATYDSETV
+1048 KQGLNLQEQYEEEQAKRTK
-1060 ARSKKR
+1060 ARN
-1066 EEEINKATI
+1066 EEINLAQQT
-1075 LGQSNLIPKINERYD
+1075 GQTALIPKIKERYKAQD
-1090 AEDKLAQ
+1090 ELAKLQ
-1097 KQFDFEVNGY
+1097 QDFEVNGY
-1107 KWTEEQKLDYTYET
+1107 KWTEKQKLEYTYET

-1135 QRKVALDGLKLQKQQ
+1135 QRKVALGGLELQKQQ

-1164 QARLSLLSETQ
+1164 QAEQFMLGEMERIKKRYALEYDEISKITDLEERRRKMSAFQADFIRNGVGNPTIDQYDTSSQFLKSTNYTKPKQTNMQVLDEDYAQTYQKLKDNLAAVLESEK
-1175 AMQERYRLEREEI
+1175 ASYQERLEA
-1188 HKNTKLSIEERQK
+1188 ERVFKEARQQMDNEYH
-1201 LIALSK
+1201 LK
-1207 ANQDKETRDKVN
+1207 AIDARKADHDSQLQLYSQMISSASST
-1219 NAVQNWGG
+1219 WGG
-1227 IQADMNGTGEFFRQD
+1227 LTQIVKDARGEN
-1242 QERFSRLNAANDLAD
+1242 SRSFKAMFIAQQSFAIASAIISAHL
-1257 SQFAATDL
+1257 AATQVAADATIPFFGAKIAASTAML
-1265 NEQNSLDGLNAQFEA
+1265 AMGYANA
-1280 GLIKQQD
+1280 GLI
-1287 YENQKTAIIQA
+1287 A
-1298 AQDQR
+1298 
-1303 NQIAAE
+1303 
-1309 HAKNVQDIEDKYQQ
+1309 
-1323 DRLNTQI
+1323 
-1330 AFGGQ
+1330 GQ
-1335 MMGSLTSMFGSMFGE
+1335 T
-1350 QSKAYKIMFA
+1350 I
-1360 ADKAYAI
+1360 
-1367 AAAGIAIQQNIA
+1367 
-1379 AASKAGFPLNIPLI
+1379 AGF
-1393 AGAVAQGASIIANI
+1393 S
-1407 RAIKDQGFAD
+1407 D
-1417 GGYTGSGRK
+1417 GGFTGSGGK
-1426 YEPAGIVHKG
+1426 YQPAGIVHKG
-1436 EVVWSQEDIKRW
+1436 EIVWSQEDIKRW

-1453 VENMR
+1453 VEKMR
-1458 KSANPEAFI
+1458 KSANPEAFL
-1467 NNHAINNTSA
+1467 NN
-1477 ENVFNRSFLSSKA
+1477 
-1490 FNDNQNISNIF
+1490 
-1501 NRPTRENQIIVN
+1501 
-1513 AFKPSKDA
+1513 
-1521 ASRSEDVQSI
+1521 
-1531 TNQYAGNN
+1531 
-1539 TSFSEVLDKSI
+1539 
-1550 QSSKSFNASKSIIS
+1550 NAS
-1564 SLSNS
+1564 
-1569 KVLNSNVSNS
+1569 
-1579 TVQNAEKELLKEVS
+1579 
-1593 IFKDNGFA
+1593 A
-1601 DGGYTGKGKKYEI
+1601 DS
-1614 AGAVHKGEIVWSQ
+1614 V
-1627 DDIKKWGGV
+1627 
-1636 DKVEQMRRAT
+1636 MRRAMM
-1646 SPESF
+1646 SSNAFIES
-1651 VSNYAQN
+1651 QK
-1658 HTTFESILNRA
+1658 
-1669 NQSSRIFN
+1669 QSDIFN
-1677 QSKEISNI
+1677 QP
-1685 FNKSVQDDQII
+1685 VQDTQII
-1696 YKGNGN
+1696 YKGNRS
-1702 VPTSATSDLYH
+1702 VPITSSSASSDLFH

-1719 SSNGLVQDR
+1719 SSNGFVQDR
-1728 SNLDDVQDFTL
+1728 SNLEDVQDFTM
-1739 GRTSRPQAEIMPS
+1739 GQA
-1752 IEPSTPTINFK
+1752 
-1763 IEVINQVSG
+1763 
-1772 ATVEAEQLDEQT
+1772 A
-1784 VRIIVTDE
+1784 
-1792 LDKQLPRKV
+1792 
-1801 PKLVSDQ
+1801 
-1808 IANPNSTISRSLT
+1808 
-1821 ENTTARRNRT
+1821 

>member
-1 MAQESRLVVVID
+1 
-13 SQNAERNARNLGNEL
+13 
-28 VSIERKGEFASKSM
+28 
-42 DSLSVATRALAGHM
+42 
-56 AGLVTVGAAIS
+56 
-67 KMDTYTGLQNRLKL
+67 
-81 VTNNQ
+81 
-86 AELNKATEDTFQ
+86 
-98 IAQKTYS
+98 
-105 AWDSVLQVYQR
+105 
-116 FSDNAKTL
+116 
-124 NLTMDDTAR
+124 
-133 LTETVSKA
+133 
-141 VAISGASAEAADA
+141 
-154 ALVQFGQ
+154 
-161 ALASGTLRG
+161 LRG

-203 EGKITSQEIVKALR
+203 EGKITSQEIVKALK

-398 AQSASSARLSAALTA
+398 AQSAASSRLSAALTA

-547 KMISSGRFSQTQIDK
+547 KMISSGRFSQNQIDK

-584 KLLNATSGQHV
+584 KLLNATSRQHV

-674 AKVPV
+674 AKIPAE
-679 DNIKKLQEYA
+679 NIKGLQDHA
-689 IKTDQSK
+689 TKTDQSK

-715 YLKQHQTVLGAQ
+715 YLKQHQTVLAAQ

-747 RDNANKDNLKNDF
+747 RDNANKDILKNDF

-794 SLTGQEYAIFEAW
+794 SLTSQEAAIFEAW
-807 YKKQKEVKDL
+807 YKKQKEAKDL
-817 QESISES
+817 QESITES
-824 TRKQTKEVEKQT
+824 SRKQTKESEKKLKITQAELEVA
-836 KEAAKQAVLLAGNDE
+836 KRSAALIESSGLGKYAESKGIPSSVIAGLLAQESQGIREAKSHTGAIGYFQTTSGYRKQNNMSVADSYDLE
-851 KSRNMLRVY
+851 KSGKIVIDNIAKVY
-860 LAFRNAGLGDKQ
+860 EKTGDLAQAILSHNAGEGG
-872 ARVMT
+872 ARQFTKTGKVKGS
-877 AQVGRETDFRNE
+877 AERNKE
-889 AMFGSHK
+889 VSQ
-896 DANNGYTNTGFLSW
+896 Y
-910 QKSRSTKLMQ
+910 
-920 SLQGQGVLDK
+920 
-930 NGKIQ
+930 
-935 QTQDALDAMAKH
+935 
-947 AVQEAMTDKSYSKS
+947 
-961 KAALLNDDLDYRSL
+961 
-975 ERIVAKNLVGWD
+975 VAKVSRYSDIIAGGVGKGGLS
-987 YDGKK
+987 DGDSDRAY
-992 LGKAKASQHLAKQD
+992 GKQ
-1006 SYYNQLSKILGDNPE
+1006 I
-1021 AVSKA
+1021 
-1026 IGDLSKLEDEAYK
+1026 K
-1039 ARAKTLEEV
+1039 ARLELV
-1048 KQLQATYDSETV
+1048 KQGLNLQEQYEEEQAKRTK
-1060 ARSKKR
+1060 ARN
-1066 EEEINKATI
+1066 EEINLAQQT
-1075 LGQSNLIPKINERYD
+1075 GQTALIPKIKERYKAQD
-1090 AEDKLAQ
+1090 ELAKLQ
-1097 KQFDFEVNGY
+1097 QDFEVNGY
-1107 KWTEEQKLDYTYET
+1107 KWTEKQKLEYTYET

-1135 QRKVALDGLKLQKQQ
+1135 QRKVALGGLELQKQQ

-1164 QARLSLLSETQ
+1164 QAEQFMLGEMERIKKRYALEYDEISKITDLEERRRKMSAFQADFIRNGVGNPTIDQYDTSSQFLKSTNYTKPKQTNMQVLDEDYAQTYQKLKDNLAAVLESEK
-1175 AMQERYRLEREEI
+1175 ASYQERLEA
-1188 HKNTKLSIEERQK
+1188 ERVFKEARQQMDNEYH
-1201 LIALSK
+1201 LK
-1207 ANQDKETRDKVN
+1207 AIDARKADHDSQLQLYSQMISSASST
-1219 NAVQNWGG
+1219 WGG
-1227 IQADMNGTGEFFRQD
+1227 LTQIVKDARGEN
-1242 QERFSRLNAANDLAD
+1242 SRSFKAMFIAQQSFAIASAIISAHL
-1257 SQFAATDL
+1257 AATQVAADATIPFFGAKIAASTAML
-1265 NEQNSLDGLNAQFEA
+1265 AMGYANA
-1280 GLIKQQD
+1280 GLI
-1287 YENQKTAIIQA
+1287 A
-1298 AQDQR
+1298 
-1303 NQIAAE
+1303 
-1309 HAKNVQDIEDKYQQ
+1309 
-1323 DRLNTQI
+1323 
-1330 AFGGQ
+1330 GQ
-1335 MMGSLTSMFGSMFGE
+1335 T
-1350 QSKAYKIMFA
+1350 I
-1360 ADKAYAI
+1360 
-1367 AAAGIAIQQNIA
+1367 
-1379 AASKAGFPLNIPLI
+1379 AGF
-1393 AGAVAQGASIIANI
+1393 S
-1407 RAIKDQGFAD
+1407 D
-1417 GGYTGSGRK
+1417 GGFTGSGGK
-1426 YEPAGIVHKG
+1426 YQPAGIVHKG
-1436 EVVWSQEDIKRW
+1436 EIVWSQEDIKRW

-1453 VENMR
+1453 VEKMR
-1458 KSANPEAFI
+1458 KSANPEAFL
-1467 NNHAINNTSA
+1467 NN
-1477 ENVFNRSFLSSKA
+1477 
-1490 FNDNQNISNIF
+1490 
-1501 NRPTRENQIIVN
+1501 
-1513 AFKPSKDA
+1513 
-1521 ASRSEDVQSI
+1521 
-1531 TNQYAGNN
+1531 
-1539 TSFSEVLDKSI
+1539 
-1550 QSSKSFNASKSIIS
+1550 NAS
-1564 SLSNS
+1564 
-1569 KVLNSNVSNS
+1569 
-1579 TVQNAEKELLKEVS
+1579 
-1593 IFKDNGFA
+1593 A
-1601 DGGYTGKGKKYEI
+1601 DS
-1614 AGAVHKGEIVWSQ
+1614 V
-1627 DDIKKWGGV
+1627 
-1636 DKVEQMRRAT
+1636 MRRAMM
-1646 SPESF
+1646 SSSAFIESQKQ
-1651 VSNYAQN
+1651 AD
-1658 HTTFESILNRA
+1658 
-1669 NQSSRIFN
+1669 IFN
-1677 QSKEISNI
+1677 QP
-1685 FNKSVQDDQII
+1685 VQDTQII
-1696 YKGNGN
+1696 YKGNGS
-1702 VPTSATSDLYH
+1702 VPTAASSASSDLFH

-1739 GRTSRPQAEIMPS
+1739 GRTSRPKAEIMPS
-1752 IEPSTPTINFK
+1752 IERASPTVNFK

-1772 ATVEAEQLDEQT
+1772 ATVEAEQL
-1784 VRIIVTDE
+1784 
-1792 LDKQLPRKV
+1792 
-1801 PKLVSDQ
+1801 
-1808 IANPNSTISRSLT
+1808 
-1821 ENTTARRNRT
+1821 